1 MDKTKAQ
8 LTSLIPMSDNSPAID
23 AGQLIQRPPFDCFM
37 DSAEMDE
44 IRSSKLPTYDELP
57 NVPLYRDQ
65 VISYITLIL
74 KPLDR
79 CSSSEWLTP
88 SMINNY
94 VKMHLVSPPVK
105 KQYGREQ
112 ISRLLLICIL
122 KQFLSISAIEQLFKI
137 QSVVSS
143 PQEAYD
149 HMVAEINHIVD
160 MTFSATDV
168 QSLDALFARQV
179 KSVAKSFLYVLQL
192 RLLHQKRC
200 LWPISNLQAL
210 KTVEW
215 VLANQP

>member
-1 MDKTKAQ
+1 MDKTRAQ

-143 PQEAYD
+143 P
-149 HMVAEINHIVD
+149 
-160 MTFSATDV
+160 
-168 QSLDALFARQV
+168 
-179 KSVAKSFLYVLQL
+179 
-192 RLLHQKRC
+192 
-200 LWPISNLQAL
+200 
-210 KTVEW
+210 
-215 VLANQP
+215 

>member
-44 IRSSKLPTYDELP
+44 IRSSKLPTYDGLP

-105 KQYGREQ
+105 KQYGRAD
-112 ISRLLLICIL
+112 
-122 KQFLSISAIEQLFKI
+122 F
-137 QSVVSS
+137 
-143 PQEAYD
+143 
-149 HMVAEINHIVD
+149 
-160 MTFSATDV
+160 
-168 QSLDALFARQV
+168 
-179 KSVAKSFLYVLQL
+179 
-192 RLLHQKRC
+192 
-200 LWPISNLQAL
+200 
-210 KTVEW
+210 
-215 VLANQP
+215 

>member
-8 LTSLIPMSDNSPAID
+8 LTSLIPMADNSPAID

-37 DSAEMDE
+37 DSAQMDE

-168 QSLDALFARQV
+168 QSLECALRETGEISREELLVRAAAQAFAS
-179 KSVAKSFLYVLQL
+179 KALLMAYLQFAGFEN
-192 RLLHQKRC
+192 RGVGAR
-200 LWPISNLQAL
+200 
-210 KTVEW
+210 
-215 VLANQP
+215 

>member
-23 AGQLIQRPPFDCFM
+23 ADQLIQRPPFDCFM
-37 DSAEMDE
+37 DSAELDE

-65 VISYITLIL
+65 VISYITLTL

-112 ISRLLLICIL
+112 ISRLLVICIL

-149 HMVAEINHIVD
+149 HMVAEINHIID
-160 MTFSATDV
+160 MTFWPPMFNRWN
-168 QSLDALFARQV
+168 ALFARQV
-179 KSVAKSFLYVLQL
+179 KLVAKSFLCVLQL

>member
-149 HMVAEINHIVD
+149 HSEISREELLVRAAAQA
-160 MTFSATDV
+160 FASK
-168 QSLDALFARQV
+168 ALLMAYLQFAGFENSGVGAR
-179 KSVAKSFLYVLQL
+179 
-192 RLLHQKRC
+192 
-200 LWPISNLQAL
+200 
-210 KTVEW
+210 
-215 VLANQP
+215 

>member
-23 AGQLIQRPPFDCFM
+23 AGQLIQRLPFDCFM

-44 IRSSKLPTYDELP
+44 IRSSKFPTYDELP

-122 KQFLSISAIEQLFKI
+122 KQFLVYRQLNSSLKFNRLSARRKRRMTTWWPKSI
-137 QSVVSS
+137 
-143 PQEAYD
+143 
-149 HMVAEINHIVD
+149 
-160 MTFSATDV
+160 T
-168 QSLDALFARQV
+168 SL
-179 KSVAKSFLYVLQL
+179 
-192 RLLHQKRC
+192 
-200 LWPISNLQAL
+200 I
-210 KTVEW
+210 
-215 VLANQP
+215 